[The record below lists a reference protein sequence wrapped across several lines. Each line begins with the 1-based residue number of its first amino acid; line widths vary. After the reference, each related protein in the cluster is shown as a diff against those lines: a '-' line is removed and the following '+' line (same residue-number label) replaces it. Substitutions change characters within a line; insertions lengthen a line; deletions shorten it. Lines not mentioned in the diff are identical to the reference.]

1 MRGIFCTRCKHKEVN
16 TNIHS
21 SIRCS
26 LRARLHWLCLLLL
39 CLISTAPLRAQQ
51 TASHLS
57 NNDARRY
64 QYFFFEGNIKEMQNQ
79 TEAMDLYL
87 HAAEINPDAPEVWFA
102 LVSYYYS
109 LGQND
114 KALECIERAAKLD
127 PDNSAYQERLA
138 QVYILNKKDAE
149 AITALERLYTTDL
162 SRTDVLHHLLQ
173 LYGAENNFDKMID
186 VLNRI
191 EVVEGPSEETTLTKM
206 QVYDM
211 QGKKNKSY
219 DELHA
224 LCTKYPGNLNYQI
237 MMGNWLL
244 QNERK
249 AEALKIYQQVLEKE
263 PDNELANMSI
273 LDYYL
278 AVGDTLKADRTLSL
292 LLQSSATS
300 IESKEALLK
309 QAYNRYCEISD
320 STTMLRFVNEALS
333 TPQTNDDIYMF
344 KAACLTYY
352 KKKEDDIVPVLE
364 QALAVEPDNSSARLR
379 VVIYKA
385 QQRDHQ
391 GVIALCQPAIEM
403 HPDEMAFYFYK
414 GLAEYELKLND
425 EALATTRSGLACS
438 HENQPTEVIATMY
451 SIIGEILYDKGQ
463 HKEAYEAY
471 DSCLQYR
478 PDDALTLNNYAYYLA
493 LDHKDLKKAEQMS
506 YKTVQAEP
514 TNSTYLDTY
523 AWILFC
529 EKRYQE
535 AKIYIDQAIQN
546 DSTLSNI
553 YVEHAGDIYFMA
565 QEPDKALD
573 LWKQA
578 AKSDPDNALLQK
590 KIKLKKYIEK

>member
-1 MRGIFCTRCKHKEVN
+1 
-16 TNIHS
+16 
-21 SIRCS
+21 
-26 LRARLHWLCLLLL
+26 
-39 CLISTAPLRAQQ
+39 
-51 TASHLS
+51 
-57 NNDARRY
+57 
-64 QYFFFEGNIKEMQNQ
+64 MQNQ

-87 HAAEINPDAPEVWFA
+87 HAAEVNPNAPEVWFA

-138 QVYILNKKDAE
+138 QIYILNKKDAE

-206 QVYDM
+206 QVYDI
-211 QGKKNKSY
+211 QGKKNKSH
-219 DELHA
+219 DELQA

-244 QNERK
+244 QNDRK
-249 AEALKIYQQVLEKE
+249 ADALKIYKTVLEKE

-278 AVGDTLKADRTLSL
+278 AVGDTLQADRTLSL

-300 IESKEALLK
+300 FENKEALLK

-320 STTMLRFVNEALS
+320 STTMLRFINEALS
-333 TPQTNDDIYMF
+333 APQPNDDIYMF
-344 KAACLTYY
+344 KAACMTYY
-352 KKKEDDIVPVLE
+352 KKPDADITPVLE
-364 QALAVEPDNSSARLR
+364 QALAIEPDNSNARLR

-385 QQRDHQ
+385 QQREHQ
-391 GVIALCQPAIEM
+391 RVIDLCQPAIEM

-414 GLAEYELKLND
+414 GLAEYELQHND
-425 EALATTRSGLACS
+425 DALSTMRSGLTCS
-438 HENQPTEVIATMY
+438 YENQPTEVIAIMY
-451 SIIGEILYDKGQ
+451 SIIGEILYDRGQ
-463 HKEAYEAY
+463 HDEAYQAY

-478 PDDALTLNNYAYYLA
+478 PDDAMTLNNYAYYLS
-493 LDHKDLKKAEQMS
+493 LDHKNLKKAEQMS

-553 YVEHAGDIYFMA
+553 FVEHAGDIYFMA

-578 AKSDPDNALLQK
+578 AENDPDNALLQK